1 MCKVVKTQPVQ
12 RVSVL
17 PLIHTIT
24 WRSLSAYCSDPSWPC
39 WIAAAFSVSSKCLRP
54 LSLSLHSFLSL
65 QCVGMFS
72 HFSLVWLFST
82 LWIVACQFP
91 LSTRFFRQEYCSELL
106 CPPPGDL
113 PNPGIEPVSHVSC
126 IAGGFFTHWAT
137 WKPISLQ
144 GVFPIP
150 NQPSLSLCTDENDL
164 IFSSFSLISLQ
175 TLLRVNSETCSL
187 QKVISCSLDDK
198 FSHHCLLSLG
208 DLLGIFYIC
217 SMAFYA

>member
-1 MCKVVKTQPVQ
+1 MCKVVKTQPFQ

-24 WRSLSAYCSDPSWPC
+24 WRSLSAHCSDPSWPC
-39 WIAAAFSVSSKCLRP
+39 WIAAAFSVYSQCLRP

-91 LSTRFFRQEYCSELL
+91 LSMRFFRQEYCSGLL

-113 PNPGIEPVSHVSC
+113 PNPNRTHVSY
-126 IAGGFFTHWAT
+126 
-137 WKPISLQ
+137 
-144 GVFPIP
+144 
-150 NQPSLSLCTDENDL
+150 
-164 IFSSFSLISLQ
+164 
-175 TLLRVNSETCSL
+175 
-187 QKVISCSLDDK
+187 ISCIGRWVLYHCTTWETVILDK
-198 FSHHCLLSLG
+198 VQPRQNLLLFSELG
-208 DLLGIFYIC
+208 RSSENIED
-217 SMAFYA
+217 